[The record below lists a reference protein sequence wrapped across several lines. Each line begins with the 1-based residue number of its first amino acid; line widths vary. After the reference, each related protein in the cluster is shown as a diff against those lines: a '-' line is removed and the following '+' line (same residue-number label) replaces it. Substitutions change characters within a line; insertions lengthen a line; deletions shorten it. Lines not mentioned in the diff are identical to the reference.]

1 MPITGSS
8 SYLPV
13 TDTMIAHWNALNALP
28 PPPPPGSATLVLDGN
43 RTVTTLSG
51 LRASLA
57 TARTDV
63 EVKLNTFEFNRAD
76 AEIKRTALLGRVDQL
91 VANVRSFW
99 GNTPFPALLPNR
111 PSDTTPMGDL
121 EKALDDLADIW
132 SRMNIG
138 TPPAG
143 ITVPLLL
150 ATEPTAAVPSPPSYS
165 QSSFTTD
172 IAALKTVH
180 TSQKTSEVPLANSRA
195 TRNSLQD
202 QIRPI
207 LVDYRAAVP
216 GKLPPNHPLLDTI
229 PRYSPL
235 PGSTPEPATLS
246 GTWNA
251 GAGKAFLDA
260 TPSPSASVV
269 TYQLR
274 YVPGPT
280 YNAEDENI
288 VGNIATVSPL
298 HFETLAGLA
307 TPGVTASFRL
317 YAITAEGNERASDT
331 VSITRPV

>member
-1 MPITGSS
+1 MRRSS
-8 SYLPV
+8 
-13 TDTMIAHWNALNALP
+13 
-28 PPPPPGSATLVLDGN
+28 
-43 RTVTTLSG
+43 
-51 LRASLA
+51 
-57 TARTDV
+57 
-63 EVKLNTFEFNRAD
+63 
-76 AEIKRTALLGRVDQL
+76 GR
-91 VANVRSFW
+91 RCW
-99 GNTPFPALLPNR
+99 GAWT
-111 PSDTTPMGDL
+111 S
-121 EKALDDLADIW
+121 W

-251 GAGKAFLDA
+251 GASKAFLDA

-288 VGNIATVSPL
+288 VGNIATGSPL